1 MVIVFPFSCQLQLK
15 LLILRM
21 DVKLE
26 KGKVQCVFN
35 PRAPTKLLEREQVG
49 GLVEILVAVRGSKP
63 VGRAAA
69 ATCRYLCPA
78 SLHFTAGATPH
89 LAPASKNPF
98 LCEHFVPAEIYGY
111 DSEQCIDVMLL
122 ARSFLLERLS
132 LLMPEWCLRSAIGPQ
147 PLVVSLQ
154 IICTGHSDLLQIL
167 CLLSTGLTSVI
178 AADLTLILKHLRQW
192 VKYIVK
198 GSKA

>member
-15 LLILRM
+15 MLILRM

-49 GLVEILVAVRGSKP
+49 RLVGILVAVRGSKP

-78 SLHFTAGATPH
+78 AFT
-89 LAPASKNPF
+89 L
-98 LCEHFVPAEIYGY
+98 LR
-111 DSEQCIDVMLL
+111 EQ
-122 ARSFLLERLS
+122 RH
-132 LLMPEWCLRSAIGPQ
+132 
-147 PLVVSLQ
+147 
-154 IICTGHSDLLQIL
+154 TLLQLQRIPSFVNNL
-167 CLLSTGLTSVI
+167 WQLNSM
-178 AADLTLILKHLRQW
+178 AM
-192 VKYIVK
+192 IVNNV
-198 GSKA
+198 

>member
-49 GLVEILVAVRGSKP
+49 GLVGILVAVRGSKP

-98 LCEHFVPAEIYGY
+98 LCEHFVPAEINGY

-178 AADLTLILKHLRQW
+178 AADLTLILNHLRQ
-192 VKYIVK
+192 
-198 GSKA
+198 

>member
-1 MVIVFPFSCQLQLK
+1 
-15 LLILRM
+15 M

-49 GLVEILVAVRGSKP
+49 GLVGILVAVRGSKP

-111 DSEQCIDVMLL
+111 DSEQCVDVMLL

-178 AADLTLILKHLRQW
+178 AADLTLILKHLRQ
-192 VKYIVK
+192 
-198 GSKA
+198 